1 MAQLPH
7 DLSPLEMLEQRS
19 RRLATRLHD
28 TPRAQPPAPAVNPA
42 PAAASNG
49 PPDHDDNNDDDEPA
63 RRLSRSSRTNSTASL
78 TSLGS
83 SILGNFRLSTFSILN
98 SSNNHSTTSLADS
111 AGSDRTSI
119 YEPQPR
125 LPRQGVSARQPQGV
139 SARQQQQQQQQQR
152 MTHYRSDSTATLT
165 PAHTPAHTPL
175 TPSANRDRYSHI
187 TSSSSPSPAADQ
199 RRSTSYSRLSSSTGG
214 AASPGITSSISPQ
227 HSGSGVSSSYG
238 RRTSTSTI
246 SSQSSPA
253 LSPVTSAASDMGVVA
268 RRSLSHETQYA
279 RSASG
284 SSTESKLSQ
293 STPESEFEVLR
304 MKSLNNSLAL
314 EEHVSLGIYYHESGN
329 LREASYHWQNA
340 SFHGDTTGMLLYG
353 LALRHGWGI
362 KQNPVEAFKW
372 LRKAIGPAIEK
383 ESLETALKNDLGQAL
398 QDKLLAK
405 DPATAT
411 GSRSAPGQNKFKKA
425 RIAAAMYELG
435 MCYLNSWGTEKDEEM
450 ALHCFELAGAMGDCD
465 ALCEAASMWMKNG
478 SKGRKKDLQRAAK
491 LYRTAGEK
499 GANMVSNSWI
509 YKDKYMGDDAKD
521 KKKKR

>member
-28 TPRAQPPAPAVNPA
+28 PPRPRAAAEPPKPADNS
-42 PAAASNG
+42 AAAANDDI
-49 PPDHDDNNDDDEPA
+49 PDHHNYEDDEPA
-63 RRLSRSSRTNSTASL
+63 RGLSRSSRTNSTASL

-98 SSNNHSTTSLADS
+98 NSNNYSSSSLVDST
-111 AGSDRTSI
+111 GSDRTSI
-119 YEPQPR
+119 YEHQPR
-125 LPRQGVSARQPQGV
+125 PPQQQGVSA
-139 SARQQQQQQQQQR
+139 SQQQR

-165 PAHTPAHTPL
+165 PLA
-175 TPSANRDRYSHI
+175 PSASRDRYSRI
-187 TSSSSPSPAADQ
+187 TSSSSPSPAAEQ
-199 RRSTSYSRLSSSTGG
+199 RRSTSYSRLSSSTGT

-227 HSGSGVSSSYG
+227 HSGSGISSSHG
-238 RRTSTSTI
+238 RQPSTSTI
-246 SSQSSPA
+246 SSQSLPA
-253 LSPVTSAASDMGVVA
+253 LSPVTSAASEMGAAA
-268 RRSLSHETQYA
+268 RRSLSHENQYV
-279 RSASG
+279 RSVPG
-284 SSTESKLSQ
+284 SSTTESKPSPSQ
-293 STPESEFEVLR
+293 PSSESEFEVLR
-304 MKSLNNSLAL
+304 MKSLNNSLTL

-405 DPATAT
+405 DPAAM
-411 GSRSAPGQNKFKKA
+411 GSRGAPGQNKFKKA

-450 ALHCFELAGAMGDCD
+450 ALHCFELAGNMGDCD

-478 SKGRKKDLQRAAK
+478 PKGRKKDLQRAAK

>member
-1 MAQLPH
+1 
-7 DLSPLEMLEQRS
+7 
-19 RRLATRLHD
+19 
-28 TPRAQPPAPAVNPA
+28 
-42 PAAASNG
+42 
-49 PPDHDDNNDDDEPA
+49 
-63 RRLSRSSRTNSTASL
+63 
-78 TSLGS
+78 
-83 SILGNFRLSTFSILN
+83 
-98 SSNNHSTTSLADS
+98 
-111 AGSDRTSI
+111 
-119 YEPQPR
+119 
-125 LPRQGVSARQPQGV
+125 
-139 SARQQQQQQQQQR
+139 

-165 PAHTPAHTPL
+165 PAHTPL
-175 TPSANRDRYSHI
+175 TPSASRDRYSRI
-187 TSSSSPSPAADQ
+187 TSSSSSPSPAAEQ
-199 RRSTSYSRLSSSTGG
+199 RRSASYSRLSSSTGG
-214 AASPGITSSISPQ
+214 GGGASPGITSSISPQ
-227 HSGSGVSSSYG
+227 HSGGGISSSHG
-238 RRTSTSTI
+238 RRPSTSTI

-253 LSPVTSAASDMGVVA
+253 LSPVSSSSAASEMGTMA
-268 RRSLSHETQYA
+268 RRSLSHENQYG
-279 RSASG
+279 RSTSGAST
-284 SSTESKLSQ
+284 TESKPSQ
-293 STPESEFEVLR
+293 PSPESEFEVLR
-304 MKSLNNSLAL
+304 MKSLNNSLTL

-372 LRKAIGPAIEK
+372 LQKAIGPAIEK

-398 QDKLLAK
+398 QVKLLAK
-405 DPATAT
+405 DPATAGT
-411 GSRSAPGQNKFKKA
+411 GGTPGQNKFKKA

-450 ALHCFELAGAMGDCD
+450 ALHCFELAGNMGDCD

-478 SKGRKKDLQRAAK
+478 PKGRKKDLQRAAK